1 MPSIEKT
8 IASRIESR
16 KRGACF
22 TPNAFLDLGSPEAV
36 RIALHRL
43 EKRGDVR
50 RLARGLYDFPIH
62 HPTIGL
68 LSPNPDKVAKAL
80 SERDASRLQPS
91 GAYAANVLG
100 LSEQV
105 PARIVFL
112 TDGPARHVK
121 IGRQEIVLKNTT
133 TRNMATAGTTSGT
146 VIQALRHLGAR
157 QTNQNHVA
165 HLRRTLSARD
175 RAQLKQ
181 DRIYAPGW
189 MNRIID
195 AIAED
200 THA

>member
-8 IASRIESR
+8 ISSRIEAK

-22 TPNAFLDLGSPEAV
+22 TPKAFLDLGSPEAV

-43 EKRGDVR
+43 RKRGYIR
-50 RLARGLYDFPIH
+50 RLARGLYDFPKL

-68 LSPNPDKVAKAL
+68 LSPHPDEVAKAL

-112 TDGPARHVK
+112 TDGPARHVTVS
-121 IGRQEIVLKNTT
+121 RQEIVLMNTT
-133 TRNMATAGTTSGT
+133 PRNMATAGRTSGT
-146 VIQALRHLGAR
+146 VIQALRHLGAK
-157 QTNQNHVA
+157 QINPHHIA
-165 HLRRTLSARD
+165 HLRRILSAND
-175 RAQLKQ
+175 RSQLKQ

-189 MNRIID
+189 MHHLID
-195 AIAED
+195 SISED
-200 THA
+200 PHA